1 MEEKHKDLIAS
12 KQKELINTIV
22 ARLSELHPSFY
33 YSATSE
39 IAYEI
44 ELYIKNGDGSS
55 GQGLSHDETELLKD
69 LSRNDIQ
76 MILSLHSA

>member
-1 MEEKHKDLIAS
+1 MEEKRKDLIAS
-12 KQKELINTIV
+12 KQKQLINTIV
-22 ARLSELHPSFY
+22 AKLSQLHPSFY

-44 ELYIKNGDGSS
+44 ERYIKQAD
-55 GQGLSHDETELLKD
+55 GLSHDEIEVLKG

-76 MILSLHSA
+76 MILSLHSD

>member
-1 MEEKHKDLIAS
+1 MEEKRKDLIAS
-12 KQKELINTIV
+12 KQKQLINTIV
-22 ARLSELHPSFY
+22 AKLSQRHPSFY

-44 ELYIKNGDGSS
+44 ELYIKQAD
-55 GQGLSHDETELLKD
+55 GLSHDELEVLKG

-76 MILSLHSA
+76 MILSLHSD

>member
-1 MEEKHKDLIAS
+1 MEEKRKDLVATR
-12 KQKELINTIV
+12 QKELLNMIV
-22 ARLSELHPSFY
+22 AKLSDINPSFY

-44 ELYIKNGDGSS
+44 EQYI
-55 GQGLSHDETELLKD
+55 QRAEGLSRDELDVLKP

-76 MILSLHSA
+76 IILSLHSG

>member
-1 MEEKHKDLIAS
+1 MEEKRKDLTAS
-12 KQKELINTIV
+12 KQKQLINTIV

-44 ELYIKNGDGSS
+44 ELYIGNGD
-55 GQGLSHDETELLKD
+55 GLSHDETEILKG

-76 MILSLHSA
+76 LILSLHSD